1 MNVGDRFLNIMTGT
15 IIQITDRSDRDVV
28 LECWYD
34 SDGGYHEN
42 RTVRDYVIVTNIND
56 NKKVKDLPI
65 VQLEEYIRIAN
76 GRIVPYHGEPIKPIQ
91 YIKQHRW
98 EHQQQLY

>member
-15 IIQITDRSDRDVV
+15 IIEITNKREEYVLYHREWHEWDRRYLDQ
-28 LECWYD
+28 
-34 SDGGYHEN
+34 
-42 RTVRDYVIVTNIND
+42 YVHYTYVTVTNIND

-65 VQLEEYIRIAN
+65 EQLEEYIRIAN

-91 YIKQHRW
+91 YLKQHTW
-98 EHQQQLY
+98 EQQY